1 MDKRIRKQAAIY
13 TLIKYI
19 DENNGSIVINNN
31 MIKRIFN
38 DEDDIVKVEYC
49 SGDIGLL
56 SDVGIEILESAI
68 FYWKERI

>member
-1 MDKRIRKQAAIY
+1 MDRRIRKQAAIY
-13 TLIKYI
+13 TLIKYV

-49 SGDIGLL
+49 SGDIVLL
-56 SDVGIEILESAI
+56 SDVGIEILEGAI
-68 FYWKERI
+68 FKWKERI